1 MSTIMELF
9 SLFVIMN
16 FLFLMDLKQISNKL
30 FIFAIILNIFLLTTP
45 IYLDYNLYEDSVVVK
60 LDDNGQAIEHSKT
73 WVVTTNKTI
82 QLPLTFDFPM
92 NIYQEYKL
100 ENEQNVEVAH
110 EYRATLKIID
120 PLAFVN
126 GNQIAKNYTGN
137 ALSQIN
143 AILLE
148 SIIFFNATHQSI
160 NNLVLPHQSTIIT
173 RESIKNQLQAFLQE
187 YLPHKHMELVNL
199 E

>member
-1 MSTIMELF
+1 
-9 SLFVIMN
+9 
-16 FLFLMDLKQISNKL
+16 MDLKQISNKL

-148 SIIFFNATHQSI
+148 SILFFNATHQSV

-173 RESIKNQLQAFLQE
+173 RESTKNQLQAFLQE